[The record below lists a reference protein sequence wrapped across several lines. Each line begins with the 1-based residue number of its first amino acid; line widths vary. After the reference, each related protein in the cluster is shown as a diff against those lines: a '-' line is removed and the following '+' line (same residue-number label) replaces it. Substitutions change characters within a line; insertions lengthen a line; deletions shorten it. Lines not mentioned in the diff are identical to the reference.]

1 MFEEAAWQA
10 LKQIPPGQTRSYG
23 DIAKVLGQPEKS
35 RMVGQAK
42 GANKVSLVVP
52 CHRVIGSDGSLVG
65 YGGGLWRKNGF
76 WITSEGTRGCH
87 SNISRRVLHSIMI
100 NPHSLGGQRLS

>member
-23 DIAKVLGQPEKS
+23 DIAKVLEQPEKS
-35 RMVGQAK
+35 RMVRQAK
-42 GANKVSLVVP
+42 GANKVSLVVL
-52 CHRVIGSDGSLVG
+52 CDRVIGSDGSLVG

-76 WITSEGTRGCH
+76 WITSDSTRGYH
-87 SNISRRVLHSIMI
+87 SNVSRRVLHSIMI
-100 NPHSLGGQRLS
+100 NPHLFGGQRLS